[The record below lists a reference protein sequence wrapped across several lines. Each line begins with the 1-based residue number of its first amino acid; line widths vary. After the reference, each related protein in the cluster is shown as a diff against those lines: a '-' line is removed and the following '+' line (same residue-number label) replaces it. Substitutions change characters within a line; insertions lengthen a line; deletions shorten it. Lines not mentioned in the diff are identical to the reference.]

1 MMVQSEKG
9 PLLDMEPLFPTA
21 PLPGPWQ
28 DKLGRRFPQ
37 AIAHRG
43 YRARFP
49 ENTLSAFAGALEAGA
64 HALETD
70 IHLSGDGVVVLSH
83 DPTLQRC
90 FGQPD
95 RIIDCKW
102 SYLSTLRTLKEPH
115 EPLPRLVDLLRY
127 LARPGLE
134 NIWLLLDI
142 KIDNNVDDVMRLMAQ
157 AIQAVPPSARPW
169 NERIVLGCW
178 AATYLPFCYY
188 YLPGFPVTHIG
199 YNICHARQFFKVP
212 NVSFNM
218 LQMVLMGPTGSSFLK
233 DARAAGRPV
242 FAWTVN
248 DDALM
253 RWSIR
258 KGIDGVI
265 TDDPKQFLDVC
276 STYDIHEGAERLPL
290 RQYAF
295 IAWIN
300 LMALLFSMLFRW
312 KHGFYVDRSKV
323 TRGIPNAR

>member
-1 MMVQSEKG
+1 
-9 PLLDMEPLFPTA
+9 
-21 PLPGPWQ
+21 
-28 DKLGRRFPQ
+28 
-37 AIAHRG
+37 
-43 YRARFP
+43 
-49 ENTLSAFAGALEAGA
+49 
-64 HALETD
+64 
-70 IHLSGDGVVVLSH
+70 
-83 DPTLQRC
+83 
-90 FGQPD
+90 
-95 RIIDCKW
+95 
-102 SYLSTLRTLKEPH
+102 
-115 EPLPRLVDLLRY
+115 
-127 LARPGLE
+127 
-134 NIWLLLDI
+134 
-142 KIDNNVDDVMRLMAQ
+142 
-157 AIQAVPPSARPW
+157 
-169 NERIVLGCW
+169 
-178 AATYLPFCYY
+178 
-188 YLPGFPVTHIG
+188 
-199 YNICHARQFFKVP
+199 
-212 NVSFNM
+212 M